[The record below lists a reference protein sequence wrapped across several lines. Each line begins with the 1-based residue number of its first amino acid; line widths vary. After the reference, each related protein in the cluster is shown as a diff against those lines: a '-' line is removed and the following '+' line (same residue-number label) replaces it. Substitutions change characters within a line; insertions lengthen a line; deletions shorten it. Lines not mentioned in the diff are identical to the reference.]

1 MTLIASLAD
10 AAESRA
16 LTVKDVPKAVHEAFQ
31 KTYPNAKSVKY
42 SQQQRDGKSLYEI
55 EFKDQGRERE
65 VLYDADATLVQ
76 TEEEIK
82 ARELP
87 EAVLQGVKQT
97 HPKATVKEAE
107 KILQPDAPLG
117 VMKSKS
123 SRVARSSISSSI
135 APGRW

>member
-1 MTLIASLAD
+1 M
-10 AAESRA
+10 
-16 LTVKDVPKAVHEAFQ
+16 KDVPKAVHEAFQ

-87 EAVLQGVKQT
+87 EAVLQ
-97 HPKATVKEAE
+97 E
-107 KILQPDAPLG
+107 
-117 VMKSKS
+117 S
-123 SRVARSSISSSI
+123 SRPI
-135 APGRW
+135 PKPQ